1 MKRILFVMLEIDS
14 ASGTCVMN
22 DAVQLL
28 ENGWDVHI
36 LSYETKRKAP
46 EGVRF
51 EFVPRKLFQ
60 ELENRTEN
68 PRWKKL
74 FAGLYRLQV
83 AFFSCLWPLN
93 SLTYPGKLERA
104 IRKQIDRNR
113 YDVVVPVYT
122 QLDPL
127 IAVFR
132 IKKRNPALKCV
143 AYFIDSLS
151 AGPTPR
157 LLSEEGKIKK
167 GLRWEARLCS
177 AMDGVIFMESSR
189 RHHERYSRLQPYYS
203 KCVFLDI
210 PALVMRHDGGG
221 NDAPVKKDRFV
232 AAYAGSMPLRIRDP
246 EYAFR
251 VLSRMKDIPLDIVF
265 VGPEADEMKSVDT
278 HGLDVRWVGRVP
290 HEEVEKY
297 MREADV
303 LINIGNNVPGM
314 VPSKVFEY
322 IAVKKPIL
330 SFAPTDD
337 EPSIPYLEKYGSAC
351 SVVGTDDFE
360 ENVQAVR
367 AFLTDLP
374 RERLSDADLE
384 RRFYNNLPRAF
395 AEYIESAA
403 REERD

>member
-46 EGVRF
+46 EGVCF

-127 IAVFR
+127 IAVSR

-143 AYFIDSLS
+143 AYFLDSLS

-157 LLSEEGKIKK
+157 LLRREDKVRK

-177 AMDGVIFMESSR
+177 DLDGVIFMGSSR
-189 RHHERYSRLQPYYS
+189 AHHERYSKGQAYYE

-210 PALVMRHDGGG
+210 PALVTGRSGGAS
-221 NDAPVKKDRFV
+221 DTAPKTEGIVV
-232 AAYAGSMPLRIRDP
+232 TYVGSMPLRIRNP
-246 EYAFR
+246 EYAFHI
-251 VLSRMKDIPLDIVF
+251 LSKIKGIPLQIVF
-265 VGPEADEMKSVDT
+265 VGASAEEMKNVDT
-278 HGLDVRWVGRVP
+278 CGMDVRWIGRVP
-290 HEEVEKY
+290 HEEAERY
-297 MREADV
+297 IREADV
-303 LINIGNNVPGM
+303 LLNIGNNVPGM

-322 IAVKKPIL
+322 IATKKPIL
-330 SFAPTDD
+330 SFAPSQD
-337 EPSIPYLEKYGSAC
+337 EPSIPYLDKYGMAC
-351 SVVGTDDFE
+351 TVVSTDSLE
-360 ENVQAVR
+360 ENVKAVQT
-367 AFLTDLP
+367 FLTDLP
-374 RERLSDADLE
+374 EEKLSDADLE
-384 RRFYNNLPRAF
+384 SLFYKNTPRAF
-395 AEYIESAA
+395 REYIESMVQ
-403 REERD
+403 